1 MKFISIP
8 IFLTSLALGLFV
20 AYISSSPSQ
29 VVYVYP
35 NPENQR
41 KISFQD
47 NAENCF
53 HFQSKKFITKHITVK
68 NHVSKKSFQRTV

>member
-20 AYISSSPSQ
+20 AYISSTPSQ

-35 NPENQR
+35 NTENQR

-53 HFQSKKFITKHITVK
+53 HFQSKEVNCPTD
-68 NHVSKKSFQRTV
+68 VSKIRSYEIQ

>member
-20 AYISSSPSQ
+20 AYVSSTPSQ

-41 KISFQD
+41 KISYQD

-53 HFQSKKFITKHITVK
+53 HFQSKEVNCPTD
-68 NHVSKKSFQRTV
+68 VSKIRSYEIQ

>member
-20 AYISSSPSQ
+20 AYISSTPSQ

-41 KISFQD
+41 KITYQD
-47 NAENCF
+47 KAENCF
-53 HFQSKKFITKHITVK
+53 HFQSKEVNCPKD
-68 NHVSKKSFQRTV
+68 VSKIRSYEIQ

>member
-8 IFLTSLALGLFV
+8 IFLTSLALGLFA

-29 VVYVYP
+29 VVFVYP

-53 HFQSKKFITKHITVK
+53 HFQSKEVNCPTD
-68 NHVSKKSFQRTV
+68 VSKIRSYEIQ

>member
-8 IFLTSLALGLFV
+8 IFLFFFSLGLFV
-20 AYISSSPSQ
+20 AYISSTLSQ

-53 HFQSKKFITKHITVK
+53 HFQSKEVNCPTD
-68 NHVSKKSFQRTV
+68 VSKIRSYEIQ